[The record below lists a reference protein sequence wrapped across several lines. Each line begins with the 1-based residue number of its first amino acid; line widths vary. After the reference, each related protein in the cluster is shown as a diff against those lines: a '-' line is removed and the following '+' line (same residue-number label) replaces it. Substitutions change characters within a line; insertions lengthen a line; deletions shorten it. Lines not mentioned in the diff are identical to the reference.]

1 MAAARRG
8 SWRIVS
14 RYKIGD
20 KVVYAP
26 HGAGIVVDSTH
37 RDDDF
42 GEYLS
47 IRIAKSNMTLMVP
60 ASAADEKGVRPIIEP
75 KQAKELLGS
84 LKDEGN
90 KLPDNPQHRARQGQ
104 ERTKTGDAVE
114 LAAVLRDYTELE
126 RSGKKLSATEL
137 RTLTS
142 AKSLFASELALVED
156 IDVDKALERIEEALG
171 NEVDAAE

>member
-1 MAAARRG
+1 MSG
-8 SWRIVS
+8 
-14 RYKIGD
+14 YKIGD

-26 HGAGIVVDSTH
+26 HGAGVVVDSTH

-47 IRIAKSNMTLMVP
+47 IRIAQSNMTLMVP
-60 ASAADEKGVRPIIEP
+60 ARAAAEKGVRPIIR
-75 KQAKELLGS
+75 KNRAKELLGS
-84 LKDEGN
+84 LRDEG
-90 KLPDNPQHRARQGQ
+90 KSLPDNPQHRAREGQ
-104 ERTKTGDAVE
+104 ERTKTGDADE

-142 AKSLFASELALVED
+142 AKNLFASEIALVED
-156 IDVDKALERIEEALG
+156 IAIDKALERIETALG
-171 NEVDAAE
+171 NDVDDAAG

>member
-1 MAAARRG
+1 MSG
-8 SWRIVS
+8 
-14 RYKIGD
+14 YKVGD

-37 RDDDF
+37 RNDDF

-47 IRIAKSNMTLMVP
+47 IRIAQSNMTLMVP
-60 ASAADEKGVRPIIEP
+60 ASAADEKGVRPIIKP

-84 LKDEGN
+84 LKEEGGE
-90 KLPDNPQHRARQGQ
+90 LPQNPQHRARDGQ
-104 ERTKTGDAVE
+104 ERTKTGDAQE

-126 RSGKKLSATEL
+126 RAGKKLSATEL

-142 AKSLFASELALVED
+142 AKNLFASELALVED
-156 IDVDKALERIEEALG
+156 IAIDQALERIEQALG
-171 NEVDAAE
+171 NPVE